1 MKIKIVWI
9 TADYFL
15 DVDYPIVPS
24 LGNDFEIDWYI
35 LLDSFPID
43 KNKITAACKTKNI
56 TVHFYKL
63 YKKWFSPLSMFE
75 ILNLYKQVK
84 RENADIIYANLSSYV
99 FPYFLA
105 DIVFDKS
112 NIIFATHNVTT
123 PKGARYENL
132 AKLNMSFL
140 LRRFKNFHVF
150 SENQKNVLETR
161 ARGKSILYAPLAL
174 KDYGVS
180 SNEPLS
186 NKLHFLSFGHIR
198 DYKRI
203 DLLINAVQLVY
214 EQTDKLFKVTIAGTC
229 KDWEKYQRLIKY
241 PFLFDL
247 KIGYIDD
254 SEIPTLFNSHKFLVL
269 PYQDLAQS
277 GAITVAFNYNMPV
290 ITSNIQPF
298 KEFVHVGIN
307 GFSFSSES
315 VESLAAVLINCLN
328 MTTVDY
334 QLLCKQTHQFISQ
347 NYSTKSIID
356 RYRTYFTTMLK
367 TKI

>member
-24 LGNDFEIDWYI
+24 IGNNFEIDWYI

-43 KNKITAACKTKNI
+43 VKKIKDACKTKNI
-56 TVHFYKL
+56 KVHFYKL
-63 YKKWFSPLSMFE
+63 YKKWYSPLSFFE

-84 RENADIIYANLSSYV
+84 RESADIIYANISSYV
-99 FPYFLA
+99 FPYLLA

-112 NIIFATHNVTT
+112 NIIFATHNVNT

-150 SENQKNVLETR
+150 SENQKNVLESR
-161 ARGKSILYAPLAL
+161 VNGRNILYAPLAL
-174 KDYGVS
+174 KDYGKS
-180 SNEPLS
+180 SNHLLRD
-186 NKLHFLSFGHIR
+186 KLHFLSFGHIR

-203 DLLINAVQLVY
+203 DLLIKAVQLVY
-214 EQTDKLFKVTIAGTC
+214 EQTNKLFKVTIAGTC
-229 KDWEKYQRLIKY
+229 KDWDKYQRLIKY

-247 KIGYIDD
+247 KIGYINDH
-254 SEIPTLFNSHKFLVL
+254 EIPTLFNSHKFLVL

-290 ITSNIQPF
+290 VTSNIQQF
-298 KEFVHVGIN
+298 KEFVHDGIN
-307 GFSFSSES
+307 GFSFNSES
-315 VESLAAVLINCLN
+315 VESLSAVLIDCLN
-328 MTTVDY
+328 MTTDDY
-334 QLLCKQTHQFISQ
+334 GLLCKQTNQFISQ

-356 RYRTYFTTMLK
+356 RYRTYFRTMLK
-367 TKI
+367 TKK